1 MKDILE
7 CRIEG
12 VLSEIEAT
20 RLCDLPEE
28 EAITVE
34 EFVGATE
41 RTCQAAAETLTKYAV
56 FHVRLRVVIPVSC
69 DTVFVILYL
78 LLIFIA
84 YSCAC
89 LLACMCVP
97 VCLHVRA

>member
-56 FHVRLRVVIPVSC
+56 FHFRLRVVISVSC
-69 DTVFVILYL
+69 DIVQFRKYSPSNCWVYYNDNYDNYLYSGS
-78 LLIFIA
+78 I
-84 YSCAC
+84 YR
-89 LLACMCVP
+89 P
-97 VCLHVRA
+97 